1 MNDLWVFNHLGMGD
15 EIICNGLIRELCKTN
30 EKVIKFT
37 QPQYVRQVRFM
48 YRDLQNLTIIPAHYG
63 EANQK
68 IQEINPER
76 LIIIGDRGAGNV
88 ADGMLFD
95 EWFYSCAG
103 IDFEKRWDSF
113 NVKRDIEFYYDG
125 PFIFM
130 HDDSRFRMKKP
141 ESDLRIIHA
150 HDLLSENIFDYSWFI
165 ENAQEVHVIESAFLF
180 LADSLSP
187 RGKLFAH
194 RYARHYPRNNTPTLK
209 HDWEILR

>member
-30 EKVIKFT
+30 ERVIKFT

-48 YRDLQNLTIIPAHYG
+48 YRDLQNLTIIPA
-63 EANQK
+63 Q
-68 IQEINPER
+68 
-76 LIIIGDRGAGNV
+76 
-88 ADGMLFD
+88 
-95 EWFYSCAG
+95 
-103 IDFEKRWDSF
+103 SF
-113 NVKRDIEFYYDG
+113 GVKRDIEFYYDG

-130 HDDSRFRMKKP
+130 HDDSRFRMKRP
-141 ESDLRIIHA
+141 ASDLRIIHA

-180 LADSLSP
+180 LADSLDP
-187 RGKLFAH
+187 KGKLFSH
-194 RYARHYPRNNTPTLK
+194 RYARSYPPNNMPTLK